1 MQGFR
6 FMFTF
11 LFRAIPGC
19 LGSLGH
25 FKNKFSDPI
34 EQGQRHS
41 ATKRAL
47 ATGRKAVR
55 ALVRKIS
62 HWFFRRTKALIK
74 EQLPKK
80 DDRVRLDVRLTNTFI
95 TSCPF
100 IIFIITFFFNSIRFI
115 WLNSL
120 LYMYVCVVSSK
131 VVYCSMTEFQQTVY
145 QAVLGSEDVTLLLRS
160 SEKCDCHSRRTRR
173 SCCYKVSFSLLLSCV
188 PAIYEAQLDSICWDQ
203 NHFYWIF
210 CLFVYILFYPL

>member
-95 TSCPF
+95 TYCPF

-115 WLNSL
+115 WLKFPSVYVCMCCFIEGGIL
-120 LYMYVCVVSSK
+120 LYDRVSADSVSGSARQWRCDITPK
-131 VVYCSMTEFQQTVY
+131 VIRKMWLSQQTHP
-145 QAVLGSEDVTLLLRS
+145 QKLLL
-160 SEKCDCHSRRTRR
+160 
-173 SCCYKVSFSLLLSCV
+173 
-188 PAIYEAQLDSICWDQ
+188 
-203 NHFYWIF
+203 
-210 CLFVYILFYPL
+210 

>member
-19 LGSLGH
+19 LDSLGH

-62 HWFFRRTKALIK
+62 HWFFRRTKAIIK

-80 DDRVRLDVRLTNTFI
+80 DDRVRLDVRVTNTFI
-95 TSCPF
+95 IYCHY
-100 IIFIITFFFNSIRFI
+100 IFFNSIKFI
-115 WLNSL
+115 WLNYL
-120 LYMYVCVVSSK
+120 LFFGNCLCMCCVSSK

-145 QAVLGSEDVTLLLRS
+145 QAVLDSEDVTLLLRS

-173 SCCYKVSFSLLLSCV
+173 SCCYKVRFSLLLSCV
-188 PAIYEAQLDSICWDQ
+188 PAIYRAQLDSICWDQ
-203 NHFYWIF
+203 THFYWIF
-210 CLFVYILFYPL
+210 CLFVYILFCPL

>member
-95 TSCPF
+95 TYCPF
-100 IIFIITFFFNSIRFI
+100 IIFIITFFLIQSDLFDLIPFCI
-115 WLNSL
+115 C
-120 LYMYVCVVSSK
+120 MYVL
-131 VVYCSMTEFQQTVY
+131 F
-145 QAVLGSEDVTLLLRS
+145 
-160 SEKCDCHSRRTRR
+160 HRR
-173 SCCYKVSFSLLLSCV
+173 
-188 PAIYEAQLDSICWDQ
+188 W
-203 NHFYWIF
+203 
-210 CLFVYILFYPL
+210 YIAL